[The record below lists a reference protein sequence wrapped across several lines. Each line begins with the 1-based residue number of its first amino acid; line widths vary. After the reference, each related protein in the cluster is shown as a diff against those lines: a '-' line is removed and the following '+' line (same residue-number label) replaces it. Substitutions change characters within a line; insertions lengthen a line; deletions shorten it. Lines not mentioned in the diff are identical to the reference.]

1 MRNGVLSKGAR
12 LGDAE
17 AADGISETGM
27 AARREPFEI
36 AGEAIAPGTR
46 RTVDIPLAVMS
57 NHTPVTLPVHVIH
70 GRRDGPGVFISAAV
84 HGDEIIGVEIVRRLM
99 KAPALRRPSGTIL
112 LVPVVNALGFI
123 SHSRYL
129 PDRRDL
135 NRVFPGSANGSLAS
149 QLAYIFL
156 EEVVAR
162 CQYGID
168 LHSAALHRTNL
179 PQIRANMNNT
189 KAKALAQAFG
199 APVILHSSLREGS
212 LRAAGEERGAPI
224 IVFEAGEALR
234 FDEFAIRTGVTGCLR
249 VLKSIG
255 CLGVRSVR
263 DRATPSPVSKKS
275 SWTRAPEG
283 GVFRAFRT
291 IGDTVEEGEVI
302 GLVSDPFGE
311 EESEVNAPL
320 DGLIVG
326 RTNLPIVNRGD
337 ALFHIAQ
344 LSRIDA
350 VETVIDQLEQQFD
363 SDPLFDEDEI
373 L

>member
-1 MRNGVLSKGAR
+1 M
-12 LGDAE
+12 
-17 AADGISETGM
+17 
-27 AARREPFEI
+27 ARREPFEI
-36 AGEAIAPGTR
+36 AGETIAPGTR
-46 RTVDIPLAVMS
+46 RTIDIPLSVMS

-70 GRRDGPGVFISAAV
+70 GRRDGPCVFVSAAI

-99 KAPALRRPSGTIL
+99 KAPALRRPYGAVL

-149 QLAYIFL
+149 QLANLFL
-156 EEVVAR
+156 REVVSR
-162 CQYGID
+162 CQYGVD

-179 PQIRANMNNT
+179 PQIRANMNNPE
-189 KAKALAQAFG
+189 AKALAQAFG
-199 APVILHSSLREGS
+199 APVILHSGLREGS
-212 LRAAGEERGAPI
+212 LRGAGEERGAPI
-224 IVFEAGEALR
+224 IVYEAGEALR
-234 FDEFAIRTGVTGCLR
+234 FDEFAIRMGVTGCLR
-249 VLKSIG
+249 VLKSVG
-255 CLGVRSVR
+255 CLGAKSVKE
-263 DRATPSPVSKKS
+263 RATPSPISRKS
-275 SWTRAPEG
+275 TWARAPEG
-283 GVFRAFRT
+283 GVFRSFRT
-291 IGDTVEEGEVI
+291 TGDTVEEGEVI

-311 EESEVNAPL
+311 SEVEVGAPL

-326 RTNLPIVNRGD
+326 RTNLPIVNKGD

-344 LSRIDA
+344 LARADA
-350 VETVIDQLEQQFD
+350 VETVIGQLEQQFD